1 MQSKSNTDPVSF
13 KVRHGTQRATLQ
25 ENFSGSR
32 AIKGWNRK
40 ESPVNRGK
48 FKTREVHTE
57 IKTKAVSS

>member
-1 MQSKSNTDPVSF
+1 MEHRD
-13 KVRHGTQRATLQ
+13 LQ

-32 AIKGWNRK
+32 ATKGWNRK

-57 IKTKAVSS
+57 IKTEKAVSC